1 MGMYQL
7 NSVLA
12 FVLRVHSLR
21 NEQLGCLPGPATDL
35 GLDPEAILRVS
46 KQLLSVNP

>member
-21 NEQLGCLPGPATDL
+21 IEQLGCLPGPATA
-35 GLDPEAILRVS
+35 GLDILRVS